1 MTTTDYGLREAGP
14 CRRPAESATRSPTA
28 SGSVLSTVQRGLRA
42 LEVIAAEEGLP
53 TKEVARRLGL
63 PAATAYHLVSTLVHE
78 GYVWRMHDGGL
89 ILGDRL
95 AGLLTHLEHR
105 PNPFPELQPILE
117 DLARACGDVAVI
129 GRLVGNQVIVTSAAA
144 VPGSAHGDHIRAGAR
159 GPVHTMSL
167 GKVLVAVLPPAAALG
182 IIRNWAFEPLTD
194 HTITEGHRF
203 LDQLE
208 VARRR
213 GYAFDVEEGETG
225 LSCIAAPIATPP
237 DRPRAAIAIGI
248 EPERLRFEPQRLV
261 AHVVV
266 AARRA
271 GALLAQA

>member
-1 MTTTDYGLREAGP
+1 VTTNDQRTRETSPAPAQDGLGP
-14 CRRPAESATRSPTA
+14 GQATAR
-28 SGSVLSTVQRGLRA
+28 GYVLSTVQRGLRA

-63 PAATAYHLVSTLVHE
+63 PPATAYHLVSTLVHE
-78 GYVWRMHDGGL
+78 GYVWRMRDGGL

-117 DLARACGDVAVI
+117 DLARTCGDVAVI
-129 GRLVGNQVIVTSAAA
+129 GRLVGNQVFVTSAAA
-144 VPGSAHGDHIRAGAR
+144 APGSAHGDHLRVGAR

-167 GKVLVAVLPPAAALG
+167 GKVLVAVLPPAAMLG
-182 IIRNWAFEPLTD
+182 TLRNWHLEALTE
-194 HTITEGHRF
+194 HTITDARRLIDE
-203 LDQLE
+203 LE

-213 GYAFDVEEGETG
+213 GYALDIEEGEAG
-225 LSCIAAPIATPP
+225 LCCVAAPIATPP

-248 EPERLRFEPQRLV
+248 EAERLQFEPQRLV
-261 AHVVV
+261 SRVMV

-271 GALLAQA
+271 SALLGQA